1 MQTCIQSILIIEHQF
16 PAVLATLVQSYD
28 PTQLLLDG
36 IYLRHLFYRDKRQ
49 NECCV
54 LNVETDDLI
63 EFVEEYAFMCSQLH
77 RILRDI
83 VKTETSDEVT
93 LECLDPDTAEVR
105 INRITIE
112 VGESQE
118 EQLIQ
123 YVNKALDYCKLTK
136 TIDPPVCEYSLT
148 YRFQLG
154 RIYYPLTLVGPVTIK
169 SLYTFVKNL
178 CRLNSEKDDLLRSI
192 EIDDS
197 TGTLQLEFGPRKSSR
212 TKEDQYSSPNIF
224 ERERDHS
231 FRVIFASDKFDESS
245 NSKQENS
252 KDSDD
257 SSSNSD
263 SSDEEYEDHDK
274 DSINSK
280 SDEDCEVSITFAKNG
295 YVQSV

>member
-1 MQTCIQSILIIEHQF
+1 MKIFFDFTILDYIMFETIQTPESTASAAKRMQTCIQSILIIEHQF

-178 CRLNSEKDDLLRSI
+178 CRLNSQKDDLLRSI

-197 TGTLQLEFGPRKSSR
+197 TGTLQLEFGPR
-212 TKEDQYSSPNIF
+212 
-224 ERERDHS
+224 
-231 FRVIFASDKFDESS
+231 
-245 NSKQENS
+245 
-252 KDSDD
+252 
-257 SSSNSD
+257 
-263 SSDEEYEDHDK
+263 
-274 DSINSK
+274 
-280 SDEDCEVSITFAKNG
+280 
-295 YVQSV
+295 